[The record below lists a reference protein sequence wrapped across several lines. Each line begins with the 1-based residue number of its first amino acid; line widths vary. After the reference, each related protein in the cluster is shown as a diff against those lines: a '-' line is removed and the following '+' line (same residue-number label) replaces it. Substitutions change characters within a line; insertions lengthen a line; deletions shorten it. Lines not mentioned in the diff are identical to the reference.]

1 MSNPALQEIL
11 LGGFAYFVESGL
23 TVDGATVGPTIKPDM
38 VPATNW
44 TNGSL
49 GTILS
54 FEFGGEK
61 IDAPYMAP
69 QASGGYAKVNRSFA
83 SQDYL
88 ILQSREMNEL
98 AWRLQSGF
106 TTIITEGTAQTPGLS
121 LDRKIFG
128 WLRLQGRNLNAND
141 RFLMDWWC
149 EARLESKQKFDDKVV
164 SPSLRF
170 TLIPSVAGTA
180 VAGNSTNF
188 PVGG

>member
-23 TVDGATVGPTIKPDM
+23 TVDSATVGPTIKPDM
-38 VPATNW
+38 SPATNW

-49 GTILS
+49 GTILN
-54 FEFGGEK
+54 FEFGLEK
-61 IDAPYMAP
+61 TDSPYMAP
-69 QASGGYAKVNRSFA
+69 QASGGFAKVNRSFVT
-83 SQDYL
+83 QDYV
-88 ILQSREMNEL
+88 ILQAREMNEL
-98 AWRLQSGF
+98 VWRLQSGF
-106 TTIITEGTAQTPGLS
+106 TSIVTEGTAQTPGLL

-128 WLRLQGRNLNAND
+128 WLRLQGRNTNGND
-141 RFLMDWWC
+141 RFIMDWWAEC
-149 EARLESKQKFDDKVV
+149 RLESKQKFDDKVV